1 MITKAYANVSA
12 FLATYK
18 NDQRGV
24 TAIEYG
30 LIGVAMAAVVSVA
43 FASNGTIVTGLTK
56 AFDAI
61 GTSISAVAPTK

>member
-30 LIGVAMAAVVSVA
+30 LIGIAMAAAITTVFSDKGS
-43 FASNGTIVTGLTK
+43 FITGLTA
-56 AFDAI
+56 AFNNI
-61 GTSISAVAPTK
+61 GDKLTNAAK

>member
-30 LIGVAMAAVVSVA
+30 LIGVAMVAVVSVA
-43 FASNGTIVTGLTK
+43 FASDGSIVSGLTA
-56 AFDAI
+56 AFTKI
-61 GTSISAVAPTK
+61 GTTLTTFSK